1 MKYLESNI
9 SILFLFQALTAEIG
23 KILELDDVDKGL
35 DDYRSTEYLNFE
47 QYRYYLFKEVFSALP
62 DEMSI
67 PDQHRNETKVDEV
80 CWDLCKSNYI
90 ERDNPLLPDDC
101 VFMIF
106 RFFCM
111 LGEMVEN
118 DRGMP
123 EVVMAAAEVENAAF
137 R

>member
-1 MKYLESNI
+1 M
-9 SILFLFQALTAEIG
+9 FQGLTADIG

-35 DDYRSTEYLNFE
+35 DDYRSTSYLTFE
-47 QYRYYLFKEVFSALP
+47 QYRYYMIKEVFSALP

-67 PDQHRNETKVDEV
+67 PDQHKNESKVDEV
-80 CWDLCKSNYI
+80 CWEVCKSNYL

-101 VFMIF
+101 VYMLF
-106 RFFCM
+106 RIFCM

-118 DRGMP
+118 DKGLL
-123 EVVMAAAEVENAAF
+123 EVVMAAAEVENASF